1 MTLPLHPVPDLGK
14 QAPGGRR
21 LHQWTCLAALLAL
34 LAACSTP
41 PPLKQARPIPP
52 ASAPQPGP
60 EPQPVVVL
68 KPLPPIAPSPA
79 PAPVPAPAP
88 APTPT
93 PLPALVPA
101 PALEPPLVT
110 PALRN
115 ATATTAR
122 DYRRYGASHI
132 YAKNKGRV
140 FKGKLPPMLYAVG
153 VLNVDL
159 DNRGQVQR
167 LDWMR
172 APKHAPEVMADIERM
187 VRAAA
192 PFPAP
197 ARMGRVTWTDVWL
210 WDKSGRFQLDTLTE
224 GQRSR

>member
-1 MTLPLHPVPDLGK
+1 MTLPLHPESDLGG
-14 QAPGGRR
+14 QAPGGHR
-21 LHQWTCLAALLAL
+21 LLQWTCLATLLAL

-41 PPLKQARPIPP
+41 PPVKQARPIPP
-52 ASAPQPGP
+52 ATSPQPEP
-60 EPQPVVVL
+60 EPPPVVVL
-68 KPLPPIAPSPA
+68 KPLPPFVFA
-79 PAPVPAPAP
+79 PAPTPAPAP
-88 APTPT
+88 AP
-93 PLPALVPA
+93 A
-101 PALEPPLVT
+101 PVLEPPLVT

-115 ATATTAR
+115 ATATTPR

-132 YAKNKGRV
+132 YAKNQGRI
-140 FKGKLPPMLYAVG
+140 FKGKMPPMLYAVG

>member
-1 MTLPLHPVPDLGK
+1 MTLPLHSVPDLGEP
-14 QAPGGRR
+14 APSLRR
-21 LHQWTCLAALLAL
+21 LRSWSLLALLAAL

-41 PPLKQARPIPP
+41 PPIRQDRPIPPP
-52 ASAPQPGP
+52 ASAPQP
-60 EPQPVVVL
+60 EPVPVPVPLVVL
-68 KPLPPIAPSPA
+68 KPLPPL
-79 PAPVPAPAP
+79 APVPAPAP
-88 APTPT
+88 VA
-93 PLPALVPA
+93 
-101 PALEPPLVT
+101 EPPLVT
-110 PALRN
+110 PALRY
-115 ATATTAR
+115 ATATTPR

-132 YAKNKGRV
+132 YAQNEARI
-140 FKGKLPPMLYAVG
+140 FKGKMPPMLYAVG

-159 DNRGQVQR
+159 DSRGQVQR